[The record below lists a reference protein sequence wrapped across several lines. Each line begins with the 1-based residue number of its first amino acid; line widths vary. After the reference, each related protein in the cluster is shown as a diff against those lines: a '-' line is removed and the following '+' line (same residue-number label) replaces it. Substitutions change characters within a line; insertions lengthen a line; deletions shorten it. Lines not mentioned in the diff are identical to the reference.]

1 GAGEHGELPV
11 VALDPAGRPDFSLLQ
26 ARISQSTGG
35 RVPGMHGRGGRTS
48 EGGSAEAA
56 AADEEATTAPLVY
69 QVFDLLRHDGRSLLR
84 VPLEERKRFLR
95 AIVTD
100 GPRIRFAAH
109 VVGEGTAFYRA
120 ASARGL
126 EGIVAK
132 HRRSRYEP
140 GRRSSAWIKL
150 KLRPEQALVV
160 GGWTPG
166 EGNARELGALVVG
179 IMEDGQLRFAG
190 KVGSGFDA
198 RARRVIRE
206 RLDALAAD
214 DPPFSTPPGPR
225 ADLRGVRWIEP
236 RLVIRA
242 ELGGWSRDGLVR
254 QSAYKGI
261 DDGRDPASV
270 VRESP
275 VASSVAEAEAD
286 REVDE
291 EEGEAAVAQAKKVG
305 GVRAA
310 KSGVRTA
317 GRAASAAANRPEW
330 APASA
335 EELAALER
343 LGKDGTWT
351 VGGVELKLTN
361 LDKVLFPPAS
371 TPPDDRPVVK
381 RDLIRY
387 FGLIAPAMLPHLED
401 RPLNLQRF
409 PDGATKPGFWQKD
422 LRPTDPPWLA
432 RWKEAGV
439 EARGANTHVVADRTA
454 TLCWLG
460 NQAAFEIHAWT
471 SRLTAPDRPTFALID
486 IDPGERTT
494 WEQTLILARLFR
506 TALGHLG
513 VRGYPKLTGKRGI
526 QVWIPVEPR
535 YGYEETSAW
544 VEGVSRAVGAIV
556 PELVSWEWSKDRR
569 DGRARLDYTQ
579 NTYIKTLVAPY
590 AVRPA
595 PGASVSAP
603 ITWDELDDSTLR
615 PDRWTVRTM
624 PDRVADVGDLFA
636 PAQTDPQ
643 VLPKL

>member
-1 GAGEHGELPV
+1 
-11 VALDPAGRPDFSLLQ
+11 
-26 ARISQSTGG
+26 
-35 RVPGMHGRGGRTS
+35 M
-48 EGGSAEAA
+48 
-56 AADEEATTAPLVY
+56 
-69 QVFDLLRHDGRSLLR
+69 
-84 VPLEERKRFLR
+84 
-95 AIVTD
+95 
-100 GPRIRFAAH
+100 
-109 VVGEGTAFYRA
+109 
-120 ASARGL
+120 
-126 EGIVAK
+126 AK
-132 HRRSRYEP
+132 
-140 GRRSSAWIKL
+140 
-150 KLRPEQALVV
+150 
-160 GGWTPG
+160 
-166 EGNARELGALVVG
+166 
-179 IMEDGQLRFAG
+179 
-190 KVGSGFDA
+190 
-198 RARRVIRE
+198 
-206 RLDALAAD
+206 
-214 DPPFSTPPGPR
+214 
-225 ADLRGVRWIEP
+225 
-236 RLVIRA
+236 
-242 ELGGWSRDGLVR
+242 
-254 QSAYKGI
+254 
-261 DDGRDPASV
+261 
-270 VRESP
+270 
-275 VASSVAEAEAD
+275 
-286 REVDE
+286 
-291 EEGEAAVAQAKKVG
+291 AKKGG
-305 GVRAA
+305 GVAPE
-310 KSGVRTA
+310 KSRGRTA
-317 GRAASAAANRPEW
+317 GRSDGRAAGRASGRAAGRAAGRPEW
-330 APASA
+330 APATA

-371 TPPDDRPVVK
+371 TPPDDQPVVK

-439 EARGANTHVVADRTA
+439 EARGANSHLVADRTA

-544 VEGVSRAVGAIV
+544 VEGVSKAVGSIV

-595 PGASVSAP
+595 PGAPVSAP
-603 ITWDELDDSTLR
+603 ITWDELDDPTLR
-615 PDRWTVRTM
+615 PDRWTIRTM
-624 PDRVADVGDLFA
+624 PDRVAEVGDLFA